1 MAPRPAARSEAPD
14 AGAARPQSRARSR
27 ALDGLAVRFGLLLR
41 SIGRP
46 RGIVDADVG
55 EVVHAVR
62 QRLAEPGAA
71 PIRLVGVSGVAAA
84 AIHGSY
90 DVVRERRAGAGLDAT
105 HVSPEALVAVVARH
119 GDADDRARTMA
130 HVDACARCR
139 RDYDLLLASATAGQR
154 VVTAAWRPSAI
165 AALVLLVTAVTL
177 TVIGRRAAARA
188 DAAGIAAAGGGASA
202 PSGVADD
209 RFAAPAA
216 PAVIET
222 IETIGS
228 GIGWRAVPGAQSY
241 HLQITDSIGVPVLT
255 TDLSDTTFVPA
266 AGLLSPGRHY
276 RWWVSATDAAGRVR
290 RSAATTVAG
299 VASGR

>member
-1 MAPRPAARSEAPD
+1 
-14 AGAARPQSRARSR
+14 
-27 ALDGLAVRFGLLLR
+27 LAVRFGLLLR

-46 RGIVDADVG
+46 RGIVDADVA

-130 HVDACARCR
+130 HVDTCARCR
-139 RDYDLLLASATAGQR
+139 QDYDLLLASATAGQR

-188 DAAGIAAAGGGASA
+188 DAAGIAAAGGGAGA

-209 RFAAPAA
+209 RLVAPAG
-216 PAVIET
+216 
-222 IETIGS
+222 IETIGP
-228 GIGWRAVPGAQSY
+228 GIGWRGVPGAQSY
-241 HLQITDSIGVPVLT
+241 HLQITDSIGGPVLS
-255 TDLSDTTFVPA
+255 TDLGDTTFVPA

-276 RWWVSATDAAGRVR
+276 RWSVSATDATGRVR
-290 RSAATTVAG
+290 RSAAVAIAG
-299 VASGR
+299 AASGP